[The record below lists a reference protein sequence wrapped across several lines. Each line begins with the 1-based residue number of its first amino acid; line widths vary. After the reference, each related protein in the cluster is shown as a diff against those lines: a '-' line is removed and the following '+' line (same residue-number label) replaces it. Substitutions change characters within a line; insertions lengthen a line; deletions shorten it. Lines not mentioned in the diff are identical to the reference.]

1 MSSELKANKI
11 SPATGTAMTL
21 GDSGDTFTVPSG
33 STLDVNGTID
43 LTGATQTG
51 VGGDNT
57 PAFFAERLGDMSIS
71 DATVTKI
78 EFNTEIFDTDSAYDN
93 STNYRF
99 TVPSGEGGKYF
110 VYAQAVFYSSHGG
123 NDLKVQ
129 QLLIKKNGSNMGVSE
144 SNRNDMG
151 IMETLNITCTLDLAA
166 ADYLEVYAYFDNQ
179 HGSSYTKIAGDAYP
193 RTHFGAYKLI
203 GV

>member
-1 MSSELKANKI
+1 MSSEIKANKI
-11 SPATGTAMTL
+11 SPATGTAFTL

-33 STLDVNGTID
+33 VTLANSGT
-43 LTGATQTG
+43 LSGF
-51 VGGDNT
+51 GDNT
-57 PAFFAERLGDMSIS
+57 PSFFAERLGDMSIS
-71 DATVTKI
+71 DATLTKI

-99 TVPSGEGGKYF
+99 TVPSGEGGKYLVF
-110 VYAQAVFYSSHGG
+110 TQAVFYSTHGG

-129 QLLIKKNGSNMGVSE
+129 QILIKKNGSNMGVSE

-151 IMETLNITCTLDLAA
+151 IQETLNLTCILDLAA

-193 RTHFGAYKLI
+193 RTHFGALKLI